1 MSTPLTD
8 RQSVKDIERNYKM
21 IKLPLAGDI
30 RDSIIRVQLGTD
42 EEGNPLYYYYAI
54 VRPSSEYPLSQI
66 PKGVNPRDLEENC
79 IYKEIKKAYRNEPEM
94 FLIYNGGVQA
104 TVDTGTV
111 DTAVIDGVSYV
122 LFSCDGQ
129 DNGHYDGQHSKDAV
143 DSAISENDLGENN
156 APFAIV
162 MTDDALFPDRASRR
176 TAATRTNKR
185 SAQQV
190 KSEINI
196 RNGFDEM
203 KKMISYCPVENIQ
216 WAQNQKNSNGEKIKA
231 DCDVQQLL
239 NMLAAF
245 LPSAL
250 VSGGQVRDICSW
262 PKKGSAS
269 LSFLESETLAEP
281 LQATFEHV
289 DFVLEMADFLRSSTM
304 DVLGNKE
311 DTFGITKMSTASQR
325 KKDITDRKK
334 LKTQLFN
341 GETVSGGLYKDL
353 LPMLLHA
360 IISEVFDYDDLTG
373 KYSTVHTMEEVKAMW
388 LEGGLAVL
396 AVVEMNFKESFEKLY
411 KSRWSD
417 FVLDDLMWGHTAR
430 EFRKA
435 ASRPKDWKMY
445 LTHELVK

>member
-1 MSTPLTD
+1 
-8 RQSVKDIERNYKM
+8 M
-21 IKLPLAGDI
+21 IKLPLAGKI
-30 RDSIIRVQLGTD
+30 SDSINCVQLGTD
-42 EEGNPLYYYYAI
+42 AEGNPLYYYNVI
-54 VRPSSEYPLSQI
+54 VRPNSEYPLSQI
-66 PKGVNPRDLEENC
+66 PKGVNPRDLEENS

-111 DTAVIDGVSYV
+111 DTAIIDGTPYV
-122 LFSCDGQ
+122 MFSCNGI
-129 DNGHYDGQHSKDAV
+129 DNGHYDGQHSKNAV
-143 DSAISENDLGENN
+143 DSAISEVDHGATN
-156 APFAIV
+156 APFTIV
-162 MTDDALFPDRASRR
+162 LTDDALFPDRASRR

-185 SAQQV
+185 SPQQA

-196 RNGFDEM
+196 RHGFDKIKQE
-203 KKMISYCPVENIQ
+203 ISYCPAENIQ
-216 WAQNQKNSNGEKIKA
+216 WAQNQKNSKGEKIKA

-262 PKKGSAS
+262 PKKGAGS

-289 DFVLEMADFLRSSTM
+289 DFVLEMADFLRSSTAE
-304 DVLGNKE
+304 VLGNRE
-311 DTFGITKMSTASQR
+311 DTFGITKMSTAGQR
-325 KKDITDRKK
+325 KKDISERKK

-360 IISEVFDYDDLTG
+360 IIAEVFEYDDITG
-373 KYSTVHTMEEVKAMW
+373 KYSTVYTMEEVKAMW

-396 AVVEMNFKESFEKLY
+396 SVVEKNFKESFEDTY

-417 FVLDDLMWGHTAR
+417 FVLNDLMWGHTAR
-430 EFRKA
+430 AFRKA
-435 ASRPKDWKMY
+435 ASRPKDWKMH
-445 LTHELVK
+445 LTHELVR